1 MKLTRLE
8 LSDVCLI
15 ENDIFQDERGSL
27 SEVYKDHMIYEKLG
41 FTNLLELE
49 VESVKGVLRGLHYQ
63 LDPHAQAK
71 IVRVVNG
78 SILDV
83 VVDIRRS
90 SKTFGKWCS
99 NVLDS
104 EKKQQLYVPRG
115 FAHGYYTLEPNTKL
129 IYKLDNL
136 YSREAF
142 RGIAYNDVSLDIN
155 WGLIGA
161 PTLSEQD
168 RILPKLSETE
178 VFE

>member
-1 MKLTRLE
+1 
-8 LSDVCLI
+8 
-15 ENDIFQDERGSL
+15 
-27 SEVYKDHMIYEKLG
+27 
-41 FTNLLELE
+41 
-49 VESVKGVLRGLHYQ
+49 
-63 LDPHAQAK
+63 
-71 IVRVVNG
+71 VVHR
-78 SILDV
+78 SRLDV
-83 VVDIRRS
+83 VVDLRRS
-90 SKTFGKWCS
+90 SKTFRKWCS
-99 NVLDS
+99 HVLDS

-168 RILPKLSETE
+168 RILPKLSEAE

>member
-8 LSDVCLI
+8 LSNVCLI

-41 FTNLLELE
+41 FTNFLELE

-136 YSREAF
+136 YTRE
-142 RGIAYNDVSLDIN
+142 VSKTTPKVFLTISN
-155 WGLIGA
+155 LFKLVNSSFQKKILISA
-161 PTLSEQD
+161 NVPSTM
-168 RILPKLSETE
+168 KLI
-178 VFE
+178 